1 MRLLTIQHYQ
11 AYNELL
17 ETGVL
22 RADINY
28 CGDEFRLAYNWMG
41 EKMKHNGLIPPTSID
56 YPIWAWYKWEGKRKR
71 RDMREAG
78 YAERGEKIVQLT
90 IEVDDKD
97 VLLSDFD
104 LFHYV
109 LNYWYLPADIE
120 DDENFE
126 RKYTGL
132 GFEWKDL
139 QDFNIQTKI
148 MKYIR
153 TKIEKSWNR
162 IFDLEREDEN
172 LIYGNN
178 ANKSIQATFWELKLE
193 QVIKVETFIAK

>member
-1 MRLLTIQHYQ
+1 MKLWTIQHYQ
-11 AYNELL
+11 AYNELI

-22 RADINY
+22 RADEDY
-28 CGDEFRLAYNWMG
+28 YYKDFRLAYNWMAD
-41 EKMKHNGLIPPTSID
+41 KMEHNGILPSSGVN
-56 YPIWAWYKWEGKRKR
+56 YPIWAWYKWEGKHKR

-97 VLLSDFD
+97 VLLSDFE

-109 LNYWYLPADIE
+109 LNYWYLPIDE
-120 DDENFE
+120 KDDENFE
-126 RKYTGL
+126 REYMDH

-139 QDFNIQTKI
+139 KDFNVQTES

-153 TKIEKSWNR
+153 TKIEKSWDR
-162 IFDLEREDEN
+162 IFDLEKEDEN
-172 LIYGNN
+172 LVYGSNF
-178 ANKSIQATFWELKLE
+178 NKSIQATFWELKYE
-193 QVIKVETFIAK
+193 QVIKAEIFIAK